1 MSNFT
6 ATRIHNTAAVKLEQI
21 GGGFDITH
29 IQLTMEAVIPGIT
42 LGITP
47 GITEGQFQ
55 ELAKQAKGNCL
66 ISKGL
71 ASVPIDL
78 TASLA

>member
-42 LGITP
+42 P